1 MKEQEYNYQPEP
13 KICEGEIL
21 PPLPKPALIQDRVR
35 ESVQI
40 QERLLVIRSELTHY
54 IEKPTLL
61 PPRVIVVERQ
71 APPPPETVWE
81 ELGGAVM
88 DGVAGVRGFLGEMT
102 PIWRGLRR

>member
-21 PPLPKPALIQDRVR
+21 PPLPKPALRQDRVR
-35 ESVQI
+35 ESVQV

-54 IEKPTLL
+54 IEKPTP

-71 APPPPETVWE
+71 TPPQSETVWE
-81 ELGGAVM
+81 EIGEGIGEGIA
-88 DGVAGVRGFLGEMT
+88 AVRGFCGEMA